1 MSAFNTPWFNKQEN
15 NFFNVLNRSKSAN
28 VILAAE
34 TDDFDEETQ
43 KRWVEEGFTVKY
55 VPLLKGGW
63 DFIHRLHA
71 VGDAFG
77 VSEYYAIV
85 GNAMQSLRIFSTMY

>member
-1 MSAFNTPWFNKQEN
+1 MKNEC
-15 NFFNVLNRSKSAN
+15 L
-28 VILAAE
+28 LAE

-43 KRWVEEGFTVKY
+43 KRWVDEGFKVKY

-85 GNAMQSLRIFSTMY
+85 GNDIQTSPCVVEVA